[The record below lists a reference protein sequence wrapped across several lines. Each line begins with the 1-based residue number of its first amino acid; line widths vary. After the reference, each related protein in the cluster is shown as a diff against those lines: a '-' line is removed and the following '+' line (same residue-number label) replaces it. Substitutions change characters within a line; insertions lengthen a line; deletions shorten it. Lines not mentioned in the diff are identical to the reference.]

1 MVDGV
6 NQQPGLFQRIGNFFG
21 AGDPGA
27 SQRIGT
33 PFFPADPN
41 AASPTDPFAGLSRPQ
56 RTMLGFAALRD
67 AAGAL
72 EGRDT
77 NFFAQS
83 LGGFEQARDR
93 ERLRA
98 QGEMQ
103 NHVGAL
109 QALITLNE
117 QMRFNQAFGLPA
129 DPATEA
135 LRQALMTSAG
145 LGSGA
150 APMAGGA
157 PVPTAVAPAVRPA
170 TGGAVVDASG
180 AVVGD
185 IGDEPLSPAA
195 QTAIEGAPVP
205 TAGADFAAQR
215 QAIFDKMRLRA
226 SIPGAGFADLQ
237 AELAEI
243 DRQEALAAA
252 TAETQADIDTSAAQA
267 EGLILPEVDQAFNF
281 LVQGFDAEGNVI
293 FNPALVTRAG
303 RVISGALEGPEYQ
316 NYVGAI
322 ETLKTGVLLE
332 ALANAAVG
340 ALSDG
345 ERAALSAAQGELNP
359 NNPIGT
365 YRALQ
370 RIERIGQESIE
381 RRNREAGIAPD
392 ASVPSVSWD

>member
-1 MVDGV
+1 MADGV

-21 AGDPGA
+21 AGDPSEG
-27 SQRIGT
+27 QRIGT
-33 PFFPADPN
+33 PFFPGDPN
-41 AASPTDPFAGLSRPQ
+41 AGQPTDPFAGLSRPQ

-67 AAGAL
+67 AAASL
-72 EGRDT
+72 EGRDS
-77 NFFAQS
+77 NFFQS
-83 LGGFEQARDR
+83 AMGGFEQARER
-93 ERLRA
+93 ERLRV
-98 QGEMQ
+98 QGAEA
-103 NHVGAL
+103 NRVGAL

-117 QMRFNQAFGLPA
+117 QMRFNQAFGLPT

-157 PVPTAVAPAVRPA
+157 PSVVAPAQGGTRLPYEEVFDPTTGTTVPYTGEPEGPA
-170 TGGAVVDASG
+170 PEVA
-180 AVVGD
+180 
-185 IGDEPLSPAA
+185 PA
-195 QTAIEGAPVP
+195 P

-215 QAIFDKMRLRA
+215 QAIFEKMRLRA
-226 SIPGAGFADLQ
+226 SVPGAGFADLQ

-267 EGLILPEVDQAFNF
+267 ESLILPEVDQALDF